1 MSSSRCRATTPHRR
15 GGGSRC
21 VASSRLFSSSPE
33 DQEREQRLKN
43 LGYSDDE
50 IRKMNDS
57 PDERGE
63 RRKVR
68 VDIVEDVDPLTL
80 TAIGFAAIAFNFLV
94 LGNLGDVGI
103 GGLVATF
110 INLANQ

>member
-1 MSSSRCRATTPHRR
+1 
-15 GGGSRC
+15 
-21 VASSRLFSSSPE
+21 
-33 DQEREQRLKN
+33 
-43 LGYSDDE
+43 
-50 IRKMNDS
+50 MNDS